1 MMYQVRWMQSMT
13 KDNVVDVEA
22 KAPIEAVRKL
32 FPHSV
37 VKRGFGVSATDGK
50 RKYFYSVD

>member
-1 MMYQVRWMQSMT
+1 MYQVRWMQSMT

-50 RKYFYSVD
+50 RKYFYRVD